1 MRKINRTMHEIVQTE
16 ESTALSRSMK
26 KRFSADILQAMGALG
41 CLIAAQI
48 YKAIFPGQDI
58 AAGLIYL
65 VGVLIIGIPV
75 LAGGVRGLVQKEF
88 SSAMEILV
96 SIAMILSVM
105 NQQYAVAIMIPLL
118 LAVVH
123 FFEEKSI
130 LGGQN
135 AIEGLKKMQTTVATQ
150 LIDNVETKVDAKAL
164 KKGDRIM
171 VRAGMALP
179 VDGVVVKGTA
189 SINQQSLTGE
199 AMPCTVE
206 KGDPV
211 YAGTFNLDGEL
222 IVMVEKPY
230 ADSSFQKIVTMLEES
245 EKGATA
251 ESRMV
256 DRFMAYYIPL
266 SLIVA
271 TLVWLFTMRIDRA
284 VAILVVSC
292 PCGHMLV
299 SSAPMIAALS
309 IATKRGVLIKNTA
322 FIEKLAQVDTVFLDK
337 TGTITYGNL
346 TVERCVLHGEAME
359 AELYDAALSV
369 ATHSLHP
376 LSKAICARQE
386 AYAFDPAY
394 EITEQSGLGVI
405 GHKGERAILLGNEG
419 FLRSHGIRLPDALRQ
434 STTCSYVARDGKVLG
449 AICFSDTLRAD
460 APEMVQDLYDL
471 GIQEISLLTGDRKAI
486 AQGYQKRCGLTH
498 VYAQLLPEE
507 KQEVIEHA
515 IKDTY
520 VAFVGDGINDAL
532 ALSSADVGIAMGA
545 MGSDTAIQSADI
557 TLMNEHLDNIP
568 FLFRLSR
575 NARDIIHQNIVLA
588 FSSSLMMIV
597 LAGTGVLGALPGAL
611 LHNAGAFLVLLNSA
625 RLMKPA
631 AYEPTP
637 RTERMD
643 AAHAVGE

>member
-1 MRKINRTMHEIVQTE
+1 MRKINKTMHEMIQEE
-16 ESTALSRSMK
+16 ESTLLSKSMK
-26 KRFSADILQAMGALG
+26 KRFSADILQAMGAFA
-41 CLIAAQI
+41 CLLAAELFKRF
-48 YKAIFPGQDI
+48 YPGQDI
-58 AAGLIYL
+58 VTGFIYL

-75 LAGGVRGLVQKEF
+75 LTGGIRGLMQKEF

-96 SIAMILSVM
+96 SIAMILSVL
-105 NQQYAVAIMIPLL
+105 NQEYSVAILIPLF
-118 LAVVH
+118 LAIVH

-130 LGGQN
+130 MGGQN
-135 AIEGLKKMQTTVATQ
+135 AIEGLKKMQSTVATQ
-150 LIDNVETKVDAKAL
+150 LIGNVETQVDAKTL
-164 KKGDRIM
+164 KKGDRIV
-171 VRAGMALP
+171 VRAGMSLP
-179 VDGVVVKGTA
+179 IDGTVVKGAA

-199 AMPCTVE
+199 AMPCPVE
-206 KGDPV
+206 KGDSV

-222 IVMVEKPY
+222 TVLVEKPY
-230 ADSSFQKIVTMLEES
+230 ADSSFQKIVHMLEES

-322 FIEKLAQVDTVFLDK
+322 FIEKLAQVDTVYLDK

-346 TVERCVLHGEAME
+346 VVERCVPYGGTAE
-359 AELYDAALSV
+359 AEVYGAALAV
-369 ATHSLHP
+369 AAHSLHP
-376 LSKAICARQE
+376 LSKAICAKQE
-386 AYAFDPAY
+386 AYAFEEDY
-394 EITEQSGLGVI
+394 EITEQSGLGVT
-405 GHKGERAILLGNEG
+405 GVKDESVVLLGNEN
-419 FLRSHGIRLPDALRQ
+419 FLRTHGVAVPDALRQ
-434 STTCSYVARDGKVLG
+434 NTTCSYVVRDALLGVL
-449 AICFSDTLRAD
+449 CFSDTLRAD
-460 APEMVQDLYDL
+460 VPEMVEELY
-471 GIQEISLLTGDRKAI
+471 GIGVREICLLTGDREAI
-486 AQGYQKRCGLTH
+486 ARGYKDQCNLTRVH
-498 VYAQLLPEE
+498 AQLLPEQ
-507 KQEVIEHA
+507 KQEIIEQKA
-515 IKDTY
+515 KESY

-568 FLFRLSR
+568 FLFRLSKT
-575 NARDIIHQNIVLA
+575 ARDIIHQNIVLA
-588 FSSSLMMIV
+588 FSSSLLMIL
-597 LAGTGVLGALPGAL
+597 LASTGVLGALSGAL
-611 LHNAGAFLVLLNSA
+611 LHNAGAFFVLLNSA

-631 AYEPTP
+631 TYEKAPDGHTVSLS
-637 RTERMD
+637 D
-643 AAHAVGE
+643 AVGE

>member
-150 LIDNVETKVDAKAL
+150 LIDNVETQVDAKAL

-211 YAGTFNLDGEL
+211 
-222 IVMVEKPY
+222 
-230 ADSSFQKIVTMLEES
+230 
-245 EKGATA
+245 
-251 ESRMV
+251 
-256 DRFMAYYIPL
+256 
-266 SLIVA
+266 
-271 TLVWLFTMRIDRA
+271 
-284 VAILVVSC
+284 
-292 PCGHMLV
+292 
-299 SSAPMIAALS
+299 
-309 IATKRGVLIKNTA
+309 
-322 FIEKLAQVDTVFLDK
+322 
-337 TGTITYGNL
+337 
-346 TVERCVLHGEAME
+346 
-359 AELYDAALSV
+359 
-369 ATHSLHP
+369 
-376 LSKAICARQE
+376 
-386 AYAFDPAY
+386 
-394 EITEQSGLGVI
+394 
-405 GHKGERAILLGNEG
+405 
-419 FLRSHGIRLPDALRQ
+419 
-434 STTCSYVARDGKVLG
+434 
-449 AICFSDTLRAD
+449 
-460 APEMVQDLYDL
+460 
-471 GIQEISLLTGDRKAI
+471 
-486 AQGYQKRCGLTH
+486 
-498 VYAQLLPEE
+498 
-507 KQEVIEHA
+507 
-515 IKDTY
+515 
-520 VAFVGDGINDAL
+520 
-532 ALSSADVGIAMGA
+532 
-545 MGSDTAIQSADI
+545 
-557 TLMNEHLDNIP
+557 
-568 FLFRLSR
+568 
-575 NARDIIHQNIVLA
+575 
-588 FSSSLMMIV
+588 
-597 LAGTGVLGALPGAL
+597 
-611 LHNAGAFLVLLNSA
+611 
-625 RLMKPA
+625 
-631 AYEPTP
+631 
-637 RTERMD
+637 
-643 AAHAVGE
+643 